1 MSETY
6 EPGDR
11 VLVRL
16 GSGREHEA
24 EVIVDRVERVRVIID
39 GDRATVLKSRVRH
52 APGREAALRHSMSL
66 ADAESVRSA
75 QQAAL
80 ARAGVHVEVGQALP
94 RATQSFRDGV
104 AALVESGGPTEFVR
118 SEAHALRAV
127 PKPPKP
133 WRSDAYRHFVRE
145 HDACCCCGEPEYAVS
160 DPIVAHHHGPHA
172 MGQKTDDTRCVPL
185 LDSCHRYFH
194 THGTFRGMTR
204 EETDHL
210 AAREQAR
217 LLTDYC
223 RLSGIDADAVIVTA
237 LTDALRGR

>member
-1 MSETY
+1 MTTY

-24 EVIVDRVERVRVIID
+24 EVIVDRVERVRVLID
-39 GDRATVLKSRVRH
+39 GDRATVLKSRVRR

-80 ARAGVHVEVGQALP
+80 ARASVHVEVGQALP

-127 PKPPKP
+127 PKPPKRWESP
-133 WRSDAYRHFVRE
+133 PYRAYVRSWGIC
-145 HDACCCCGEPEYAVS
+145 ACCNTRETTD
-160 DPIVAHHHGPHA
+160 DPIEASHHGPHGMA
-172 MGQKTDDTRCVPL
+172 RKSDDTRCIPL
-185 LDSCHRYFH
+185 LRSHHRYYH
-194 THGTFRGMTR
+194 DHGTFPGMTR
-204 EETDHL
+204 EETDRRAVQW
-210 AAREQAR
+210 AAAVLPQWCEER
-217 LLTDYC
+217 LDVPE
-223 RLSGIDADAVIVTA
+223 IIVTA